1 MKQMKKFA
9 ALLLALAMVFA
20 LAACGGEPAENDP
33 PAPEAETP
41 SSAPETEP
49 AETPEPTPDPT
60 PAGPEFVQ
68 VAIGETV
75 QLESLDAEL
84 TPNGFNSAQDKLD
97 GFMTHSDH
105 NENNYY
111 FWLYCT
117 MTNTG
122 TSPLERPTILNVL
135 KVQFVFDD
143 TYTYDG
149 HFEMRD
155 DIGPMSTTTA
165 YFWADIPP
173 AMLEQYQTLSIYFGY
188 VEGFSTEDYPYTD
201 DFADY
206 DYLYEFVSDGGG
218 ASSPDLTPVD
228 AALAAEI
235 NAKLQGTWEY
245 DAPAGNTTAHYTI
258 VFSGSNV
265 SVSSELVG
273 QTISNS
279 GTFEICND
287 VILVNYV
294 TGVKAAMDYT
304 YENGELNLYPIYG
317 L

>member
-41 SSAPETEP
+41 SA
-49 AETPEPTPDPT
+49 APEPTPDPT
-60 PAGPEFVQ
+60 PAEPEFVQ

-84 TPNGFNSAQDKLD
+84 TPNGFSRAQDKLD
-97 GFMTHSDH
+97 GYLHHYGH

-111 FWLYCT
+111 FWLSCT

-122 TSPLERPTILNVL
+122 TSPLEEPSITNVF

-149 HFEMRD
+149 RFTMRD
-155 DIGPMSTTTA
+155 DIGPMATTTA

-173 AMLEQYQTLSIYFGY
+173 AMLEQYQTLTIYFGY
-188 VEGFSTEDYPYTD
+188 VEGFNSDDTPSGD
-201 DFADY
+201 DFAEY
-206 DYLYEFVSDGGG
+206 DYLYEFVS
-218 ASSPDLTPVD
+218 A
-228 AALAAEI
+228 
-235 NAKLQGTWEY
+235 
-245 DAPAGNTTAHYTI
+245 
-258 VFSGSNV
+258 
-265 SVSSELVG
+265 
-273 QTISNS
+273 
-279 GTFEICND
+279 
-287 VILVNYV
+287 
-294 TGVKAAMDYT
+294 
-304 YENGELNLYPIYG
+304 
-317 L
+317 

>member
-1 MKQMKKFA
+1 MKQTKKFA
-9 ALLLALAMVFA
+9 ALLLALAMVLA

-41 SSAPETEP
+41 SA
-49 AETPEPTPDPT
+49 APEPTPDPT

-84 TPNGFNSAQDKLD
+84 TPNGFNKAQDKLD
-97 GFMTHSDH
+97 GYLHHYGH

-111 FWLYCT
+111 FWLSCT

-122 TSPLERPTILNVL
+122 TAPLKAPSTVSYI

-149 HFEMRD
+149 YFEMRD
-155 DIGPMSTTTA
+155 DIGPMATTTA

-173 AMLEQYQTLSIYFGY
+173 AMLEQYQTLTIYFGY
-188 VEGFSTEDYPYTD
+188 VEGFNSDDTPSGD

-206 DYLYEFVSDGGG
+206 DYLYEFVS
-218 ASSPDLTPVD
+218 A
-228 AALAAEI
+228 
-235 NAKLQGTWEY
+235 
-245 DAPAGNTTAHYTI
+245 
-258 VFSGSNV
+258 
-265 SVSSELVG
+265 
-273 QTISNS
+273 
-279 GTFEICND
+279 
-287 VILVNYV
+287 
-294 TGVKAAMDYT
+294 
-304 YENGELNLYPIYG
+304 
-317 L
+317 